1 MDKKLTKTFLSKKPS
16 SQSFMVALMGLAALT
31 MFFGAEQSQFSA
43 NGILVFQKQ
52 EYWRAFTTTLLHA
65 DLNHLAHNAFFFAG
79 LAGLLHNYFGLWIFP
94 ILSIVVG
101 GLINLVALSIYPPEV
116 HLVGVSGVVYFMA
129 SFWLTLY
136 ILIEKRQKLIV
147 RFIHAIA
154 VSLIFLF
161 PQVFEI
167 RTSYLAHG
175 LGYLFGIPL
184 GVMYY
189 AIFRKKIRARDEWTE
204 IKKSSDDDED
214 TILLDSSSY
223 HLVQPEDSAPS
234 DSASDSSQYRPH

>member
-1 MDKKLTKTFLSKKPS
+1 MDVKLTKTFLSKKPS
-16 SQSFMVALMGLAALT
+16 SQSFLVAVIGLAVMAL
-31 MFFGAEQSQFSA
+31 FFGADQADFSA
-43 NGILVFQKQ
+43 NGHLVYKEK

-79 LAGLLHNYFGLWIFP
+79 LAGLLYNYFGFWVFP
-94 ILSIVVG
+94 ILSILVG
-101 GLINLVALSIYPPEV
+101 GLINLIALAVYPPQV

-136 ILIEKRQKLIV
+136 ILIERRQKLVI

-161 PQVFEI
+161 PQVFEV

-175 LGYLFGIPL
+175 LGFLFGIPL
-184 GVMYY
+184 GISYFLM
-189 AIFRKKIRARDEWTE
+189 FRKKILAHDEWTE
-204 IKKSSDDDED
+204 IKKSHDEID
-214 TILLDSSSY
+214 NTILLDSSSY
-223 HLVQPEDSAPS
+223 HLVQPEAPS
-234 DSASDSSQYRPH
+234 PSEHASDSSRCQSH

>member
-1 MDKKLTKTFLSKKPS
+1 MEMKLTKTFLSKRPS
-16 SQSFMVALMGLAALT
+16 SKSFMIAVMGLSVLT
-31 MFFGAEQSQFSA
+31 MFFGADQSQFSG
-43 NGILVFQKQ
+43 NGHLVFEEK

-79 LAGLLHNYFGLWIFP
+79 LAGLLHNYFGLWVFP
-94 ILSIVVG
+94 VLSLIVG

-136 ILIEKRQKLIV
+136 ILIEKRQKLWV
-147 RFIHAIA
+147 RFVHAIA

-161 PQVFEI
+161 PQVFEA

-175 LGYLFGIPL
+175 LGFLFGMPL
-184 GVMYY
+184 GVIYY
-189 AIFRKKIRARDEWTE
+189 LLFRREIRARDEWTVV
-204 IKKSSDDDED
+204 KKSFDED
-214 TILLDSSSY
+214 TIHLDPSSY
-223 HLVQPEDSAPS
+223 HLVTSEEDGPS
-234 DSASDSSQYRPH
+234 GPASDSSQSRSH